1 MDVRFPMKCS
11 TKDSIGMIPMD
22 SNPINQMTNV
32 GKNPKD
38 INPPKILWNS
48 FESKEPSV
56 GDDGVP
62 AIRHF

>member
-1 MDVRFPMKCS
+1 MVGVDVRFPMKCS

-38 INPPKILWNS
+38 INPPKIL
-48 FESKEPSV
+48 
-56 GDDGVP
+56 
-62 AIRHF
+62 